1 MDKQSILAIVLIAL
15 LWGLYFIITKPEH
28 PQTRREGKGPVAEQR
43 TDTTGKAAES
53 AVRLEV
59 PASGGKEQEI
69 PIETKKYSILLSNR
83 GASIVGCDYRERKI
97 NLIVKRNPYGER
109 GFLDFTIHFGDDEF
123 LGGGPLEEVLW
134 AVRREGDRRVVFSTD
149 AKIDATPVT
158 IEKVYDFSDESY
170 GFVVE
175 YRILNRGG
183 APLSFKNKKVVFSP
197 AAIVGPT
204 LDYTNTYNR
213 LRGAY
218 DIDGK
223 FKKVEKGNGSLFSCW
238 GASNDVPL
246 KKEAGSV
253 RWAGVMS
260 RYFLVLMVPQKFSG
274 TYVIWDN
281 RKNRGF
287 RTGMSVALGECGPGK
302 EIRKTFRVYLGEKDK
317 RKLALVDKSIVDA
330 ADVSSITEP
339 IRNFVIWCLMGIN
352 HFIGNLGWSIVI
364 FSILTKIAFIPLTIK
379 STESMKKMQQ
389 LNPKLNELKIKYKD
403 KPELLQQETWK
414 LFKEHKVNP
423 MGGCFPLL
431 LQFPFFIALYSALID
446 SIDLWRA
453 PFILW
458 MKDMSMPDTVATIA
472 GFNLNILPVVMTA
485 TTFLA
490 QKLSTVDAGGQ
501 QRVMMMIMPLMFIFI
516 FWSMPSGL
524 VLYWSLQ
531 NIFQIAHQLVINY
544 RTKEEK
550 KG

>member
-1 MDKQSILAIVLIAL
+1 MDKKSLLAIVLIAL
-15 LWGLYFIITKPEH
+15 LWGVYFIITKPEH
-28 PQTRREGKGPVAEQR
+28 PKTRHEGKGTVTEQR
-43 TDTTGKAAES
+43 TEKAEKAAES
-53 AVRLEV
+53 ALRLEV
-59 PASGGKEQEI
+59 PVSGGTEQTI

-83 GASIVGCDYRERKI
+83 GASIVGCTYRERNI
-97 NLIVKRNPYGER
+97 DLIVKRNPYGER
-109 GFLDFTIHFGDDEF
+109 GFLDFAIHFGDDEF
-123 LGGGPLEEVLW
+123 LGGGPLEEALW
-134 AVRREGDRRVVFSTD
+134 TVRREGDRRVVFSTD
-149 AKIDATPVT
+149 ARIDANPVK
-158 IEKVYDFSDESY
+158 IEKAYDFSDETY

-183 APLSFKNKKVVFSP
+183 APLSFKNKMAFFSP
-197 AAIVGPT
+197 AALVGPA

-213 LRGAY
+213 LMAVY
-218 DIDGK
+218 DVDGK
-223 FKKVEKGNGSLFSCW
+223 FKKAEKGNGSLFSCW

-260 RYFLVLMVPQKFSG
+260 RYFLVLMVPEKFSG
-274 TYVIWDN
+274 TYVIRDN

-287 RTGMSVALGECGPGK
+287 RTGMSVDLGECGPGK

-317 RKLALVDKSIVDA
+317 TKLALVDKSIIDA

-352 HFIGNLGWSIVI
+352 RFIGNLGWSIVI

-379 STESMKKMQQ
+379 STESMKKMQK
-389 LNPKLNELKIKYKD
+389 LNPKLNELKVKYKD

-414 LFKEHKVNP
+414 LFRENKVNP

-458 MKDMSMPDTVATIA
+458 MKDMSMPDTVATIS
-472 GFNLNILPVVMTA
+472 GFHLNILPVVMTA